1 MDPIPMPAYRIHRLK
16 DHLRQQFRAA
26 PHVIGTASIKPGH
39 YEPGG
44 EIDASTPY
52 SAFFQL
58 RDAGTPLQVGDL
70 LEAENGALRI
80 CKFVGFEEANW
91 VIPDVSTSTLPNVKP
106 EGNPAR
112 VPDGTPAASLD
123 AESAI
128 EYKQ

>member
-1 MDPIPMPAYRIHRLK
+1 MPAYRIHRLK

-39 YEPGG
+39 YESGG
-44 EIDASTPY
+44 EINAPTPY
-52 SAFFQL
+52 AAFFEL

-70 LEAENGALRI
+70 LEAGDGALRI

-91 VIPDVSTSTLPNVKP
+91 VIPEVSSNAPGGK
-106 EGNPAR
+106 
-112 VPDGTPAASLD
+112 PDGTPGTLPDGAPAASLD
-123 AESAI
+123 PASAI

>member
-1 MDPIPMPAYRIHRLK
+1 MDPIAMPAYRIHRLK

-44 EIDASTPY
+44 EISAPTPY
-52 SAFFQL
+52 AAFFEL
-58 RDAGTPLQVGDL
+58 RDAGAPLQVGDL

-91 VIPDVSTSTLPNVKP
+91 LVP
-106 EGNPAR
+106 ELKTEP
-112 VPDGTPAASLD
+112 SLFKSEPSLVE
-123 AESAI
+123 AGAVE
-128 EYKQ
+128 

>member
-1 MDPIPMPAYRIHRLK
+1 MDPIAMPAYRIHRLK

-44 EIDASTPY
+44 EINAPTPY
-52 SAFFQL
+52 AAFFEM
-58 RDAGTPLQVGDL
+58 RDAGTPLQIGDL

-91 VIPDVSTSTLPNVKP
+91 VIPDVAPDGKP
-106 EGNPAR
+106 EGKPGSLPEGAA
-112 VPDGTPAASLD
+112 AASLD
-123 AESAI
+123 PASAI

>member
-1 MDPIPMPAYRIHRLK
+1 MPAYRIHRLK

-44 EIDASTPY
+44 EINAPTPY
-52 SAFFQL
+52 AAFFEM

-70 LEAENGALRI
+70 LEAENGTLRI
-80 CKFVGFEEANW
+80 CKFVGFEEAHW
-91 VIPDVSTSTLPNVKP
+91 VIPEVLPGATPEEKP
-106 EGNPAR
+106 GPSQEGAPVDSPEPA
-112 VPDGTPAASLD
+112 
-123 AESAI
+123 SAI

>member
-1 MDPIPMPAYRIHRLK
+1 MDPIAMPAYRIHRLK

-44 EIDASTPY
+44 EISAPTPY
-52 SAFFQL
+52 AAFFEL
-58 RDAGTPLQVGDL
+58 RDAGKPLQVGDL
-70 LEAENGALRI
+70 LEAENGDLRI

-91 VIPDVSTSTLPNVKP
+91 VLPDVSPDGKP
-106 EGNPAR
+106 EGNPSSL
-112 VPDGTPAASLD
+112 PDGTSTASPDPA
-123 AESAI
+123 SAI

>member
-1 MDPIPMPAYRIHRLK
+1 MDPIAMPAYRIHRLK

-44 EIDASTPY
+44 EIDAPTPY
-52 SAFFQL
+52 AAFFEL

-91 VIPDVSTSTLPNVKP
+91 VIPEVLLSAPGAK
-106 EGNPAR
+106 
-112 VPDGTPAASLD
+112 PDGTAGALPSASLD
-123 AESAI
+123 PASEI